1 MCILL
6 LSLLMAQLL
15 LEIHFNWNFF
25 FKECKN
31 NGICYAKRS
40 EKGLSDKMS

>member
-25 FKECKN
+25 LKSAKIIVYVTRKEV
-31 NGICYAKRS
+31 KRDYRI
-40 EKGLSDKMS
+40 K